1 MNKTTSSK
9 TSIKDL
15 NAEYARLFEAYG
27 FTKAAKRLR
36 ESAMVLLKVLLSQM
50 LSN

>member
-15 NAEYARLFEAYG
+15 NVEYARLFEAYR
-27 FTKAAKRLR
+27 FTAAFNIFLISWYITRSDL
-36 ESAMVLLKVLLSQM
+36 
-50 LSN
+50 

>member
-15 NAEYARLFEAYG
+15 NAEFARLFKAYG
-27 FTKAAKRLR
+27 FTKAVRY
-36 ESAMVLLKVLLSQM
+36 
-50 LSN
+50 